1 MSGSRL
7 DELREQFLEA
17 RAMWASIER
26 ANVPLEQHD
35 DVASYIE
42 ELSVEIA
49 RYPARNIRELCL
61 KAHLLRS
68 WLLEHLFTESDND
81 DPCAVGIRG
90 LIDDIAR
97 LAAAESGS

>member
-1 MSGSRL
+1 MSGASL
-7 DELREQFLEA
+7 DELRERFLAA

-49 RYPARNIRELCL
+49 RYPASNILELCL

-68 WLLEHLFTESDND
+68 WLLEHLFTEADND
-81 DPCAVGIRG
+81 DPCAIGVRG
-90 LIDDIAR
+90 LIEDITR
-97 LAAAESGS
+97 IAAAETGS

>member
-1 MSGSRL
+1 MCGSSL
-7 DELREQFLEA
+7 DELRERFLEA

-42 ELSVEIA
+42 QISVEIA
-49 RYPARNIRELCL
+49 RYPARNIQELCL

-68 WLLEHLFTESDND
+68 WLLDHLFTETDND
-81 DPCAVGIRG
+81 DPCALGVRG
-90 LIDDIAR
+90 LIEDISR
-97 LAAAESGS
+97 IAAAERGS